1 MKAMIETVETMRMP
15 RPSRKKIMSTLP
27 TPRMYLAAA
36 VTVVRV
42 VMAAMMMAMVRWR
55 CT

>member
-27 TPRMYLAAA
+27 TPRMYLPVEVAA
-36 VTVVRV
+36 VRV
-42 VMAAMMMAMVRWR
+42 VMVAVMVVAVRW
-55 CT
+55 